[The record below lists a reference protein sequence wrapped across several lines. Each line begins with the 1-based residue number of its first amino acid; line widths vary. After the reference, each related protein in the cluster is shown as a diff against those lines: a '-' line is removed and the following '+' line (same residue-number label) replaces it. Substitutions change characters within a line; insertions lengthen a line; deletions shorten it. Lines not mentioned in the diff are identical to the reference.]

1 MTMTQLSNLKIIN
14 DTDKDAIFQGIA
26 ETGASVLNA
35 TNGTYTAPANLVVP
49 TTLGGF
55 QFVSDKIAGPQD
67 ALVMAI
73 NSDKSMQDIAAQKA
87 LKGEDIGVIEDQM
100 TRAEKVLAPLAKQF
114 PDRQIIGIFYDEG
127 TPVELY
133 EFLKDSTPLELNSL
147 YKFGYGTDPK
157 AGDIEGDHCFK
168 ATLAFPMPNDQKAIC
183 DNLTKRTPNRAP
195 YTLKKLTEELAANG
209 APYMTKEN
217 KVLFPLAAGLE
228 DHKGVVTPPT
238 ANDGGKNSLNLG

>member
-1 MTMTQLSNLKIIN
+1 LKIIN

-35 TNGTYTAPANLVVP
+35 TNGTYTAPDFLVVP

-55 QFVSDKIAGPQD
+55 QFVSDKVAGAQD
-67 ALVMAI
+67 AFVMAI
-73 NSDKSMQDIAAQKA
+73 NSDKSMQDIAAEKA
-87 LKGEDIGVIEDQM
+87 LKGEDIGIVEDQV

-133 EFLKDSTPLELNSL
+133 EFLENSTPFELNSL

-157 AGDIEGDHCFK
+157 AGDIEGAHCFK
-168 ATLAFPMPNDQKAIC
+168 DTLAFPMPNDQKALC
-183 DNLTKRTPNRAP
+183 DNLTKVSANRAP
-195 YTLKKLTEELAANG
+195 YTIKKLTEELAANG

-228 DHKGVVTPPT
+228 DHKGTITPP
-238 ANDGGKNSLNLG
+238 ASNGGAQNTLNPS